1 MLNYFYEIEKFSLYS
16 QTLTPTQIMQTL
28 SSFYGAYNEIIK
40 KYSLV
45 TKIKLIGDDYMSAAG
60 LFNSDEDPVNQAIKK
75 LCFSLEYN
83 QAIEGYN

>member
-1 MLNYFYEIEKFSLYS
+1 MEIEKFSLYS

-45 TKIKLIGDDYMSAAG
+45 IKIKLIGDD
-60 LFNSDEDPVNQAIKK
+60 
-75 LCFSLEYN
+75 
-83 QAIEGYN
+83 